1 MSATAQKKERNL
13 KPINGDSPTVR
24 KMDFEGLD
32 QLSDFYMAG
41 NNSFLTHI
49 VNAYHVI
56 FPEGERFFIKS
67 VKAFSDQVQDPA
79 LQNSIKGFI
88 GQEVQ
93 HGKEHEKA
101 LAMLEKQGRPVS
113 RILRFYVKTA
123 YGFIFPLFEFLFGKK
138 LKLSVT
144 AGLEHYTASMGEV
157 TLRFRLYDQ
166 AEGEMRNLLLW
177 HACEEIEHKSV
188 AYDVLQTVSKSY
200 FLRIFGFII
209 ASFTFWGYAFILQHM
224 FIFADPKIGFRKYF
238 RDFIAALPY
247 LGLLLVEE
255 GKLILLYFKPS
266 FHPNQ
271 TGGYDMANEALA
283 TI

>member
-1 MSATAQKKERNL
+1 MSVKTEKKERTI
-13 KPINGDSPTVR
+13 KPINGDSPSVR

-32 QLSDFYMAG
+32 QLSDYYVAG
-41 NNSFLTHI
+41 NSFLTHT

-67 VKAFSDQVQDPA
+67 VKAFADQVKDPA

-101 LAMLEKQGRPVS
+101 LEMLVKQGRPVS
-113 RILRFYVKTA
+113 KILNFYVKTA
-123 YGFIFPLFEFLFGKK
+123 YGFFWPVLEFIFGKK
-138 LKLSVT
+138 LKLAVT
-144 AGLEHYTASMGEV
+144 AGLEHYTASLGEV
-157 TLRFRLYDQ
+157 TLRFGLHEQ

-200 FLRIFGFII
+200 ILRTLGFIV
-209 ASFTFWGYAFILQHM
+209 ASIMFWGYAFTLQHM
-224 FIFADPKIGFRKYF
+224 FIFSDPKIGFKRYF
-238 RDFIAALPY
+238 SDLISARSYARLI
-247 LGLLLVEE
+247 VIEV
-255 GKLILLYFKPS
+255 GKLALLYFKPG

-271 TGGYDMANEALA
+271 TGGYDLANAALA

>member
-1 MSATAQKKERNL
+1 MPILTQKKERKI
-13 KPINGDSPTVR
+13 KPIDGTSPTVR

-32 QLSDFYMAG
+32 QLSDYYVAG
-41 NNSFLTHI
+41 NSFITHT

-67 VKAFSDQVQDPA
+67 VKAFADQVKDPG
-79 LQNSIKGFI
+79 LQNRIKGFI

-101 LAMLEKQGRPVS
+101 LEMLEKQGRPVQK
-113 RILRFYVKTA
+113 ILNFYSKTA
-123 YGFIFPLFEFLFGKK
+123 YSFFWPILEFLFGKK
-138 LKLSVT
+138 LKLAVT

-157 TLRFRLYDQ
+157 TLRFNLHDQ

-200 FLRIFGFII
+200 ILRILGFIV
-209 ASFTFWGYAFILQHM
+209 ASIMFWGYAFTLQHM
-224 FIFADPKIGFRKYF
+224 FIWADPNIGLRRYFADLKS
-238 RDFIAALPY
+238 ANPY
-247 LGLLLVEE
+247 IKLLIVEV
-255 GKLILLYFKPS
+255 GKLSLLYFKPN
-266 FHPNQ
+266 FHPDQ
-271 TGGYDMANEALA
+271 TGGYELANAALA

>member
-1 MSATAQKKERNL
+1 MTVQTTTKKRNI
-13 KPINGDSPTVR
+13 KPIDAKSPSVR

-32 QLSDFYMAG
+32 QLSDYYIAG
-41 NNSFLTHI
+41 NSFVTHT
-49 VNAYHVI
+49 VNAYHII

-67 VKAFSDQVQDPA
+67 VKAFSDQVTDPG
-79 LQNSIKGFI
+79 LQNRVKAFI

-101 LAMLEKQGRPVS
+101 LEMLEKKGYPVS
-113 RILRFYVKTA
+113 RILKFYVKTA
-123 YGFIFPLFEFLFGKK
+123 YSFFWPILEFLFGKK

-144 AGLEHYTASMGEV
+144 AGLEHYTATMGEIS
-157 TLRFRLYDQ
+157 LRHNLHDQ

-200 FLRIFGFII
+200 LLRVFGFII
-209 ASFTFWGYAFILQHM
+209 ASFMFWGYAVIIQHLFILSDKN
-224 FIFADPKIGFRKYF
+224 IGLKRYFADMKNAGPYVSLLWTDISKSFGIYF
-238 RDFIAALPY
+238 KRDF
-247 LGLLLVEE
+247 
-255 GKLILLYFKPS
+255 
-266 FHPNQ
+266 HPDQ
-271 TGGYDMANEALA
+271 TGGYELANAALA

>member
-1 MSATAQKKERNL
+1 MTVQMKRKKRDL
-13 KPINGDSPTVR
+13 KPIDAQAPSVR

-32 QLSDFYMAG
+32 QLSNYYIAG
-41 NNSFLTHI
+41 NSFVTHT
-49 VNAYHVI
+49 VNAYHII

-67 VKAFSDQVQDPA
+67 VKAFADKVQDPK
-79 LQNSIKGFI
+79 LQNNIKAFI

-101 LAMLEKQGRPVS
+101 LEMLEKKGYPVAK
-113 RILRFYVKTA
+113 ILKFYVKTA
-123 YGFIFPLFEFLFGKK
+123 YELFWPILEFLFGKK

-144 AGLEHYTASMGEV
+144 AGLEHYTATMGEIS
-157 TLRFRLYDQ
+157 LRHNLHDQ

-200 FLRIFGFII
+200 LLRVFGFIV
-209 ASFTFWGYAFILQHM
+209 ATFMFWGYAIIIQHL
-224 FIFADPKIGFRKYF
+224 FIFSDPGIGFKRYF
-238 RDFIAALPY
+238 ADMKNAGPY
-247 LGLLLVEE
+247 AGLLW
-255 GKLILLYFKPS
+255 KDISKAFLLYFKRD
-266 FHPNQ
+266 FHPDQ
-271 TGGYDMANEALA
+271 TGGYELANAALA

>member
-1 MSATAQKKERNL
+1 MPVQTQKKERKI
-13 KPINGDSPTVR
+13 KPIDGNSPSVR

-32 QLSDFYMAG
+32 QLSDYYVAG
-41 NNSFLTHI
+41 NSFITHT

-67 VKAFSDQVQDPA
+67 VKAFADQVTDPD
-79 LQNSIKGFI
+79 LQSRIKGFI

-101 LAMLEKQGRPVS
+101 LEMLVKQGRPVS
-113 RILRFYVKTA
+113 KILKFYTKTA
-123 YGFIFPLFEFLFGKK
+123 YGFFWPVLEFIFGKK
-138 LKLSVT
+138 LKLAVT
-144 AGLEHYTASMGEV
+144 AGLEHYTASLGEV
-157 TLRFRLYDQ
+157 SLKYNLHDQ

-188 AYDVLQTVSKSY
+188 AYDVLQTISKSY
-200 FLRIFGFII
+200 VLRIFGFIV
-209 ASFTFWGYAFILQHM
+209 ASVMFWGYAFTLQHL
-224 FIFADPKIGFRKYF
+224 FIFSDPKIGIRRYF
-238 RDFIAALPY
+238 ADLRSARSYA
-247 LGLLLVEE
+247 
-255 GKLILLYFKPS
+255 KLIVTEVGKMSLLYFKPD

-271 TGGYDMANEALA
+271 TGGYELANAALA

>member
-1 MSATAQKKERNL
+1 MPVQTQKKERKI
-13 KPINGDSPTVR
+13 KPIDGNSPTVR

-32 QLSDFYMAG
+32 QLSDYYVAG
-41 NNSFLTHI
+41 NSFITHT

-67 VKAFSDQVQDPA
+67 VKAFADQVTDPD
-79 LQNSIKGFI
+79 LQSRIKGFI

-101 LAMLEKQGRPVS
+101 LEMLEKQGRPVS
-113 RILRFYVKTA
+113 RILKFYAKTA
-123 YGFIFPLFEFLFGKK
+123 YGFFWPVLEFIFGKK
-138 LKLSVT
+138 LKLAVT
-144 AGLEHYTASMGEV
+144 AGLEHYTASLGEV
-157 TLRFRLYDQ
+157 SLKYNLHDQ

-188 AYDVLQTVSKSY
+188 AYDVLQTISKSY
-200 FLRIFGFII
+200 VLRIFGFIV
-209 ASFTFWGYAFILQHM
+209 ASVMFWGYAFTLQHL
-224 FIFADPKIGFRKYF
+224 FIFSDPKIGFRRYF
-238 RDFIAALPY
+238 ADLISARSYA
-247 LGLLLVEE
+247 
-255 GKLILLYFKPS
+255 KLIVFEVGKMSLLYFKPG

-271 TGGYDMANEALA
+271 TGGYDLANAALA